1 MDKKGR
7 KLEDNRAEIF
17 DKYCREERDQRREE
31 KQAKA
36 VEVEVDGALLSPSL
50 PSPSHLLHIYLRA
63 EKMMMRMMMM
73 ILVKQK
79 QKEREE
85 DDRAC
90 ERVYF
95 GFLESPSIQYMYM

>member
-7 KLEDNRAEIF
+7 KLEDSRAEIF
-17 DKYCREERDQRREE
+17 DKYCRKERDQRRGE

-36 VEVEVDGALLSPSL
+36 VEVEVDGALLFPSL

-63 EKMMMRMMMM
+63 EKMMMRMMM
-73 ILVKQK
+73 IVKQK

-95 GFLESPSIQYMYM
+95 GFLESPSIQYMYMYM